1 MKKCSR
7 IAALIVSF
15 AMLFALCGTTACAV
29 SYADVPTSAYF
40 HDVIQKAADYNLM
53 QGYSATRFGY
63 YDSVTRAQFVTIL
76 VRMFGW
82 EQLRPETPSFTDIK
96 PTDTY
101 YPYLE
106 TAVCHDVI
114 DAGGAFRRN
123 DPITREEMCVMLVR
137 ALGYKKLA
145 EERQSAALPFTDV
158 SSNKG
163 YIAVARDVG
172 MTNGTSATT
181 FAPKN
186 SATRAQAAAMLVRIY
201 EKLYHA
207 TDWAGAFALTDASV
221 SVPAGLDH
229 VSLGWGKMSLDP
241 ASGKV
246 TLLTTTRDGNDY
258 YIPSDYVSFV
268 QKAENMGC
276 RLHLDVYMTSNVT
289 ALLADAAYR
298 TAAVGEIVNEL
309 TVTYNKLGR
318 NPYSGVTVDFEGLKG
333 NDTAANF
340 TAFLTELDAA
350 LAPLEK
356 ALYVAVQP
364 VLTTGAYFDGYDYR
378 AIGEVA
384 DKVILMAYDYQ
395 ASSIPAHLVGSS
407 YHENAAL
414 TPFSQVYDSLKA
426 ITHPVTGVSD
436 LSKIVLGVSTASNI
450 GYEIDSSG
458 KLVNGTP
465 NTRNADISRVYARLA
480 ANKEN
485 IRYSDTYR
493 NPYVT
498 YTNEAGQRVFLW
510 YEDSRSVAD
519 KLTLAKLFGVNAVSF
534 WKLGSVP
541 QYSDEGLYFDVMSVV
556 K

>member
-7 IAALIVSF
+7 IAALIVSLV
-15 AMLFALCGTTACAV
+15 MLFALCGTTAGAV
-29 SYADVPTSAYF
+29 SYTDVPTSAYF

-63 YDSVTRAQFVTIL
+63 NDSVTRAQFVTIL

-96 PTDTY
+96 ATDTY

-106 TAVCHDVI
+106 TAVRHDVI
-114 DAGGAFRRN
+114 DAGGTFRRN

-145 EERQSAALPFTDV
+145 QERQNAALPFTDV
-158 SSNKG
+158 STNKG
-163 YIAVARDVG
+163 YIAVARDIG
-172 MTNGTSATT
+172 MTNGTTATT
-181 FAPKN
+181 FAPQN

-201 EKLYHA
+201 EKRYHA
-207 TDWAGAFALTDASV
+207 TDWAAAFGLTDISAAI
-221 SVPAGLDH
+221 PAELDH
-229 VSLGWGKMSLDP
+229 LSLGWGKMSLDT
-241 ASGKV
+241 ASGTVK
-246 TLLTTTRDGNDY
+246 LLTTTRDGNDY
-258 YIPSDYVSFV
+258 YIPADYVSFV

-276 RLHLDVYMTSNVT
+276 RLHLDVYMTANVT
-289 ALLADAAYR
+289 ALLSDAAYR
-298 TAAVGEIVNEL
+298 TAAVAEIVGEL

-318 NPYSGVTVDFEGLKG
+318 NPYSGVTIDFEGLKG
-333 NDTAANF
+333 KETADNF

-356 ALYVAVQP
+356 TLYVAVQP

-395 ASSIPAHLVGSS
+395 ASSIPANLVGSN

-426 ITHPVTGVSD
+426 ITDPVTGVAD
-436 LSKIVLGVSTASNI
+436 TSKIVLGFSTASNV
-450 GYEIDSSG
+450 GYE
-458 KLVNGTP
+458 
-465 NTRNADISRVYARLA
+465 
-480 ANKEN
+480 
-485 IRYSDTYR
+485 
-493 NPYVT
+493 
-498 YTNEAGQRVFLW
+498 
-510 YEDSRSVAD
+510 
-519 KLTLAKLFGVNAVSF
+519 
-534 WKLGSVP
+534 
-541 QYSDEGLYFDVMSVV
+541 
-556 K
+556 